1 MSSTFHATEL
11 REQPHLATR
20 SFWKELP
27 VRVLYGS
34 LLALAAISATLIGGY
49 FFAAFVAVGSIAA
62 AREWHRMVSGAHF
75 GREAVA
81 TSLAI
86 VIALALTPGT
96 TSAVLPLSI
105 IVAGAVLAGSISAVR
120 RAPVLLGGLG
130 TLYIGIPAYSLVA
143 LRTHTADAQWIV
155 VGIFLVIWTADTG
168 AMLAGK
174 ILGGPKLSPHL
185 SPNKTW
191 SGLCG
196 GLILPALAAAAYVAL
211 FHGDAW
217 RGLIIGLAL
226 ALAGHAGDLFESW
239 VKRRVGRKDSGEL
252 IPGHGGILD
261 RIDSTLF
268 AMPLAA
274 ILFHFFSAAQL
285 FQVPS

>member
-11 REQPHLATR
+11 REPPHLAART
-20 SFWKELP
+20 FWKELP
-27 VRVLYGS
+27 VRVLYGA

-49 FFAAFVAVGSIAA
+49 FFVAFVALGSIAA
-62 AREWHRMVSGAHF
+62 AREWHRMVNGERF
-75 GREAVA
+75 GRESVA

-86 VIALALTPGT
+86 VIALLLTPGT
-96 TSAVLPLSI
+96 TSVLLPISI
-105 IVAGAVLAGSISAVR
+105 IVAGAMLAGGISTVR

-143 LRTHTADAQWIV
+143 LRTHTADALWIV
-155 VGIFLVIWTADTG
+155 LGVFLVIWTADTG

-191 SGLCG
+191 SGLSA
-196 GLILPALAAAAYVAL
+196 GLILPALVAAAYVSF

-217 RGLIIGLAL
+217 RGLIVGLAL
-226 ALAGHAGDLFESW
+226 AFTGHAGDLFESW
-239 VKRRVGRKDSGEL
+239 VKRRAGRKDSGEL

-285 FQVPS
+285 FRVAP